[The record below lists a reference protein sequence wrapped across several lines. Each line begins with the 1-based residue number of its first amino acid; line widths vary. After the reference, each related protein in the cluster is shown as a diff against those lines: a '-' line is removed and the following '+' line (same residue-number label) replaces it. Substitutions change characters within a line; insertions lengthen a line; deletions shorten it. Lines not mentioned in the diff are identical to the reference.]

1 MTCLHVTQDN
11 EPDVS
16 VREPGWYRGNLSSL
30 AMHWHCKGPFLLYR
44 IRVSKAPSGHNRHK
58 YVCLQVNLQHHI
70 LCSVGAKHPFDTL
83 IFIGVRAIGRIVISA
98 VLQCSR
104 TIFYGMEGYCE
115 RKITGNQRGGT
126 AAD

>member
-1 MTCLHVTQDN
+1 MFLSGNQGGTAVI
-11 EPDVS
+11 
-16 VREPGWYRGNLSSL
+16 YR
-30 AMHWHCKGPFLLYR
+30 P
-44 IRVSKAPSGHNRHK
+44 
-58 YVCLQVNLQHHI
+58 LQCIGIARDLFYFIELGCQ
-70 LCSVGAKHPFDTL
+70 KPPFDTL

-104 TIFYGMEGYCE
+104 IIFYGMEGYCE